1 MKNNFITVEGN
12 IGAGKTTLCHLLQK
26 HFGATLILEEFEDN
40 SFLPKF
46 YQNKE
51 QYAFPLELS
60 FMASRFNQLKEIIN
74 SKNLFGEKL
83 ISDYLFM
90 KSKLFAKIN
99 LQADEY
105 ALYEKLFEI
114 IHPNLPQPDLLIYL
128 HAPLVKLK
136 ENIRLRN
143 RSYELEISDDYLE
156 NLQDAYL
163 QILNSLQIP
172 ILIIDVLD
180 TDFLNNTKHFNQ
192 LLAYLEKDFEPGK
205 HYISF

>member
-1 MKNNFITVEGN
+1 MNYNFITIEGN
-12 IGAGKTTLCHLLQK
+12 IGAGKTTLCHLLQQ
-26 HFGATLILEEFEDN
+26 HFGAKLILEEFEDN

-74 SKNLFGEKL
+74 TRNLFGDKL
-83 ISDYLFM
+83 ISDYLFI

-99 LQADEY
+99 LQNDEY
-105 ALYEKLFEI
+105 GLYEKLFEI
-114 IHPNLPQPDLLIYL
+114 INPNLPQPDLLIYL
-128 HAPLVKLK
+128 HAPLIKLK
-136 ENIRLRN
+136 ENIKNRN
-143 RSYELEISDDYLE
+143 RSYELDISDDYLE

-163 QILNSLQIP
+163 EILNSLQIP
-172 ILIIDVLD
+172 ILIVDALN
-180 TDFLNNTKHFNQ
+180 TDFLNNKNHFNQ
-192 LLAYLEKDFEPGK
+192 LLSYLEKDFEPGK

>member
-1 MKNNFITVEGN
+1 MNYNFITIEGN
-12 IGAGKTTLCHLLQK
+12 IGAGKTTLCHLLQQ
-26 HFGATLILEEFEDN
+26 HFGAKLILEEFEDN

-74 SKNLFGEKL
+74 SRNLFGEKL
-83 ISDYLFM
+83 ISDYLFI

-99 LQADEY
+99 LQNDEY
-105 ALYEKLFEI
+105 GLYEKLFEI
-114 IHPNLPQPDLLIYL
+114 INPNLPQPDLLIYL

-136 ENIRLRN
+136 ENIKNRN
-143 RSYELEISDDYLE
+143 RSYELDISDDYLE

-163 QILNSLQIP
+163 EILNSLQIP
-172 ILIIDVLD
+172 ILIVDALN
-180 TDFLNNTKHFNQ
+180 TDFLNNKNHFNQ
-192 LLAYLEKDFEPGK
+192 LLCYLEKDFEPGK